1 MILIKINGKFYLFN
15 YIMINLI
22 KYFKLKINKLIL
34 LLNQIND
41 DKKSDIRILWL

>member
-41 DKKSDIRILWL
+41 DKKSDIRIL